1 MPIKIILI
9 IGLALLAVLCVLI
22 IRNRLATRLFFMG
35 QLVVGAVLVLFPELA
50 NRAAALVGVG
60 RGADLL
66 LYLLVLAAYAG
77 GLLTL
82 AKFRRLERQLTIL
95 TRQLAIR
102 DAEPPN
108 APDAPDAPD
117 IPNAPDA
124 PDAPDAPW
132 EAEAK
137 EPHRR

>member
-35 QLVVGAVLVLFPELA
+35 QLVVGAVLVLFPGLA

-102 DAEPPN
+102 DAEASN
-108 APDAPDAPD
+108 APD

-124 PDAPDAPW
+124 PG

>member
-102 DAEPPN
+102 DAEASN
-108 APDAPDAPD
+108 APD

-124 PDAPDAPW
+124 LG

-137 EPHRR
+137 ELHRR